1 MQMGDAPGTQ
11 SPDAVREGLR
21 AHFRSMG
28 GATTRSRAV
37 STRPLVA
44 AFGWSLR
51 HLGTQ
56 HDAAEFLT
64 KLMHALSASLAKLAD
79 GTSLREFDLH
89 FCSDV
94 ISTVQW
100 VDAAL
105 STGSH
110 STTSVREAAKAHAT
124 RQTAGSL
131 LHYARRVQ
139 C

>member
-1 MQMGDAPGTQ
+1 MGDAPGTE
-11 SPDAVREGLR
+11 SADAVRNGLD
-21 AHFRSMG
+21 AHFRSMV

-37 STRPLVA
+37 GTRTLVA
-44 AFGWSLR
+44 AFGWSLP

-64 KLMHALSASLAKLAD
+64 KLMQALSASLAKLAD
-79 GTSLREFDLH
+79 ATSLGEFAMR
-89 FCSDV
+89 FCSEV
-94 ISTVQW
+94 ISTVQLG
-100 VDAAL
+100 DAAL
-105 STGSH
+105 STGNH

-131 LHYARRVQ
+131 LHYARLVQ